1 MAITP
6 LNSFADVQ
14 NFITQVLTDNNEQGA
29 IGFSP
34 HRAFWANLTYD
45 QFVNGNVP
53 RVTDPSTGNPLPIL
67 VIGNSAQSNIILA
80 LSGTGPLF
88 GADGSIGQMPSNG
101 PPFFTADQVA
111 SIAAWIDAGCPQ

>member
-80 LSGTGPLF
+80 LSGTGPIF
-88 GADGSIGQMPSNG
+88 GPDGGIGQMPSNG
-101 PPFFTADQVA
+101 PPFFTTDQVA